1 MISEATKLSGE
12 LTIKLTKGDGSTEV
26 QKVKNL
32 VVDAGLSYIAA
43 RINGDSANPVSN
55 MGIGTGTGAATAG
68 DTALQAQ
75 VANIALES
83 ASRAQNV
90 ITFSATFGAG
100 TGTGAITEAGLFVGN
115 PATAM
120 LCRTVFPVVN
130 KQAEDSLAI
139 DWEVTIAAS

>member
-1 MISEATKLSGE
+1 MITESIKGSGT
-12 LTIKLTKGDGSTEV
+12 LTIKLTKSDGSVEV
-26 QKVKNL
+26 KKVKNL
-32 VVDAGLSYIAA
+32 IVDAGLSYIAS

-55 MGIGTGTGAATAG
+55 MGIGTGTGAATSS
-68 DTALQAQ
+68 DTALQGQ
-75 VANIALES
+75 VANIALAGS
-83 ASRAQNV
+83 TRAQNV

-115 PATAM
+115 PASAM